1 MRQLIAITYDN
12 ILGIKIPKY
21 VTSWVAQRQLPDFI
35 DKLYHATLR
44 HAEKKKIMKWGKN
57 RDPGYEYPSDIR
69 LDEFEDE
76 KMEDNVNRMKRH
88 EPETAAKSI
97 TESTDDS
104 EEAEP
109 APKAK
114 SWWSYLLIY
123 NYLH

>member
-1 MRQLIAITYDN
+1 
-12 ILGIKIPKY
+12 
-21 VTSWVAQRQLPDFI
+21 
-35 DKLYHATLR
+35 
-44 HAEKKKIMKWGKN
+44 MKWGKN

>member
-1 MRQLIAITYDN
+1 
-12 ILGIKIPKY
+12 
-21 VTSWVAQRQLPDFI
+21 
-35 DKLYHATLR
+35 
-44 HAEKKKIMKWGKN
+44 MKWGKN

-76 KMEDNVNRMKRH
+76 NMEDNVNRMKKC
-88 EPETAAKSI
+88 EFNAAPDNPESAA
-97 TESTDDS
+97 EA

-109 APKAK
+109 APPPEPAPPQAK